1 MPLYHIRLINSEFV
15 SSADADHESIDE
27 ALRGGIDSAIDVAR
41 DALTKGEA
49 SVAVE
54 IRLEEQGIVVAR
66 RVLAL
71 GVSELAVD

>member
-1 MPLYHIRLINSEFV
+1 MPLYHIRLINSE
-15 SSADADHESIDE
+15 
-27 ALRGGIDSAIDVAR
+27 IDVAR